1 MEQSKRKAKLSVNE
15 AELDKDNPNEERNEN
30 NVLSEAISTTE
41 KIMTDIEE
49 MN

>member
-1 MEQSKRKAKLSVNE
+1 MEQSKRKVKLSVNE
-15 AELDKDNPNEERNEN
+15 AELDKNNPNEERNEN

-41 KIMTDIEE
+41 KIMTYVEE

>member
-1 MEQSKRKAKLSVNE
+1 MEQSKRKAKLSAKE
-15 AELDKDNPNEERNEN
+15 AELDKDNPNEERNET

-41 KIMTDIEE
+41 KIMTYIEK

>member
-1 MEQSKRKAKLSVNE
+1 MEQSKRKVRLSVNE
-15 AELDKDNPNEERNEN
+15 AELDKNNPNEERNEN

-41 KIMTDIEE
+41 KIMTYIEE